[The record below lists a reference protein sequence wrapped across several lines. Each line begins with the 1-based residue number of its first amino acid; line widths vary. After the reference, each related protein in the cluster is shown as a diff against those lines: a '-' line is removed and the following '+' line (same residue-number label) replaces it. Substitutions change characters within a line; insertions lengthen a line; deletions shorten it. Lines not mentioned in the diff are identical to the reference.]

1 MILSERD
8 RVLVQQML
16 AAMAAPVRL
25 LFFTQTLNCDTCAQA
40 RQILDELVALND
52 NLSFEERNF
61 ILDKE
66 GVQAHGIERVPAI
79 VVLAGD
85 RDTGIR
91 FYGVPAG
98 YEFSSLIDVVVAAS
112 TGNSGLSD
120 ASRTLLGTVTSPVRI
135 QVFVTPT

>member
-8 RVLVQQML
+8 RIRVQQML
-16 AAMAAPVRL
+16 GAMAGPVRL
-25 LFFTQTLNCDTCAQA
+25 LFFTQTLNCDTCVQT
-40 RQILDELVALND
+40 RQILDELVPLGD
-52 NLSFEERNF
+52 KLSFEERNF

-66 GVQAHGIERVPAI
+66 GVEAYGVERVPAI

-91 FYGVPAG
+91 FYGAPTG
-98 YEFSSLIDVVVAAS
+98 YEFSSLLDVAIAAS
-112 TGNSGLSD
+112 TGQSSLSET
-120 ASRTLLGTVTSPVRI
+120 SRAQLAAVTSPVRI